1 MEQQRELRSLQ
12 KSWVQLRHAIRHMY
26 RDGLDKDLKSGK
38 GKQFDENK
46 LKELVHL
53 YAFVLFCT

>member
-53 YAFVLFCT
+53 